1 MGLVSWDQKETHN
14 LNKSPTRGRNQC
26 GRDIG
31 RSSVGSQR
39 VGHDKATNT
48 TLLLLFSTVNIKF
61 SRHLHKN
68 RKNTPNICME
78 PQNTL
83 NHQNN
88 LQKKDKA
95 EDITLPDFVML
106 LRNSN
111 HELK

>member
-1 MGLVSWDQKETHN
+1 
-14 LNKSPTRGRNQC
+14 
-26 GRDIG
+26 
-31 RSSVGSQR
+31 
-39 VGHDKATNT
+39 
-48 TLLLLFSTVNIKF
+48 
-61 SRHLHKN
+61 
-68 RKNTPNICME
+68 ME